1 LETTDRFLTKQDLD
15 YLFDAHAN
23 SIGALLLHLAATE
36 TCYSDKHVPRDKMGQ
51 LVARGEVETG
61 SRHEYPGDLGR
72 KTIKSKVL
80 VEVLGEVSLSF
91 AKFARFKKN
100 TDIGWSRSPSFR
112 PWGGA
117 ETMSYQPI
125 ENYGIIGNMRTVAL
139 VGMNG
144 SIDWYCYP
152 HFDSASVFGA
162 ILDDKKGGRFQIF
175 AGVDGV
181 RHKQFYWP
189 STNVLVTRFL
199 LADGIAEL
207 EDFMPVGLP
216 SDSPEYRHIYR
227 RIRCV
232 RGSVR
237 ISVACR
243 PAFDYGRQPHDTQVE
258 TNGATFKSRSVTLA
272 LSASMPLRNDG
283 QGGVTAEFVLSEG
296 KSQVFILREDC
307 EGGVPGPPSDEEAE
321 GLLRGTVKFWQDWL
335 SACTYHGR
343 WRDQVHRS
351 ALALKLLTFEPTG
364 AIIAAPTTSLPE
376 VVGGA
381 RNWDYRYT
389 WMRDAA
395 FTVYA
400 FLRIGFRGEAAAFM
414 GWIEDYASKHARPA
428 APGGVVFTIAGGNQL
443 PEQTLDHWEGYRG
456 SAPVRIGNAAVVQF
470 QGDIYGELMD
480 AFYLS
485 NKYVS
490 PTSYDVWVKI
500 RNRLEWICEN
510 WQLPDAG
517 IWEMR
522 DRQEHFVYS
531 KVMNW
536 VALDRGLR
544 LADKR
549 ALPADRAKW
558 MRERDK
564 IYEEV
569 VAKGWNEKRQ
579 AFTQFYGSEDLDASL
594 LIMPLVFF
602 MAPNDPRMIGTINA
616 IQKNPQ
622 NGGLLSDGLVYRYP
636 PQPRIDGLPGE
647 EGTFNMCS
655 FWLVEAL
662 TRAGPAFPDKLDQA
676 RLLFERVLGYANH
689 LGLYSEQTGP
699 QGEALG
705 NFPQAFTHLAL
716 ISAAF
721 NLDRMLGR

>member
-1 LETTDRFLTKQDLD
+1 M
-15 YLFDAHAN
+15 A
-23 SIGALLLHLAATE
+23 
-36 TCYSDKHVPRDKMGQ
+36 
-51 LVARGEVETG
+51 
-61 SRHEYPGDLGR
+61 
-72 KTIKSKVL
+72 
-80 VEVLGEVSLSF
+80 
-91 AKFARFKKN
+91 
-100 TDIGWSRSPSFR
+100 
-112 PWGGA
+112 
-117 ETMSYQPI
+117 YQPI

-152 HFDSASVFGA
+152 HFDSPSVFGS
-162 ILDDKKGGRFQIF
+162 ILDDKKGGRFQIS
-175 AGVDGV
+175 AASDGV

-199 LADGIAEL
+199 MADGIAEL

-216 SDSPEYRHIYR
+216 SESSAYRHVYR

-232 RGSVR
+232 RGTVR
-237 ISVACR
+237 ISVTCR
-243 PAFDYGRQPHDTQVE
+243 PAFDYGRQTHEVLIR
-258 TNGATFKSRSVTLA
+258 TNGATFKSGSLILA
-272 LSASMPLRNDG
+272 LSTAVPLKNDG
-283 QGGVTAEFVLSEG
+283 HGGVSAEFVLSEG
-296 KSQVFILREDC
+296 ESQVFVLRDDSAGGAVPCPPC
-307 EGGVPGPPSDEEAE
+307 EKEAE
-321 GLLRGTVKFWQDWL
+321 ELLLGTVKFWQNWL

-343 WRDQVHRS
+343 WQAQVHRS

-364 AIIAAPTTSLPE
+364 AIIAAPTASLPE
-376 VVGGA
+376 VIGGT

-400 FLRIGFRGEAAAFM
+400 FLRLGFKDEAAAFM
-414 GWIEDYASKHARPA
+414 HWMEGYASKHAHPED
-428 APGGVVFTIAGGNQL
+428 PGAVVFTIAGDNKL

-456 SAPVRIGNAAVVQF
+456 SGPVRIGNAAVAQF

-480 AFYLS
+480 ALYLS

-490 PTSYDVWVKI
+490 PTSYDVWVKV
-500 RNRLEWICEN
+500 RARLEWICEH

-522 DRQEHFVYS
+522 NRQEHFVYS

-558 MRERDK
+558 LRERDR

-569 VAKGWNEKRQ
+569 MAKGWNEKRR
-579 AFTQFYGSEDLDASL
+579 AFTQFYGSDDLDASL
-594 LIMPLVFF
+594 LIMSLVFF
-602 MAPNDPRMIGTINA
+602 MAPTDPRMISTINA
-616 IQKNPQ
+616 IRKNPRD
-622 NGGLLSDGLVYRYP
+622 GGLVGDSLVYRYP
-636 PQPRIDGLPGE
+636 PQARIDGLPGA

-662 TRAGPAFPDKLDQA
+662 TRASAGIPEKLDEA
-676 RLLFERVLGYANH
+676 KLLFERVLGYANH

-721 NLDRMLGR
+721 NLDRMLGSQV

>member
-1 LETTDRFLTKQDLD
+1 
-15 YLFDAHAN
+15 
-23 SIGALLLHLAATE
+23 
-36 TCYSDKHVPRDKMGQ
+36 
-51 LVARGEVETG
+51 
-61 SRHEYPGDLGR
+61 
-72 KTIKSKVL
+72 
-80 VEVLGEVSLSF
+80 
-91 AKFARFKKN
+91 
-100 TDIGWSRSPSFR
+100 
-112 PWGGA
+112 
-117 ETMSYQPI
+117 MSYQPI

-152 HFDSASVFGA
+152 HFDSPSIFGA
-162 ILDDKKGGRFQIF
+162 ILDDKKGGRFQIS
-175 AGVDGV
+175 ADADGV

-207 EDFMPVGLP
+207 EDFMPAGLP

-237 ISVACR
+237 MSVACR
-243 PAFDYGRQPHDTQVE
+243 PAFDYGRQPHDTRIVAH
-258 TNGATFKSRSVTLA
+258 GATFKSASLTLA
-272 LSASMPLRNDG
+272 LSTAVPLKNDG
-283 QGGVTAEFVLSEG
+283 RGGVSAEFVLSEG
-296 KSQVFILREDC
+296 KSQTFILRDDC
-307 EGGVPGPPSDEEAE
+307 AEGGVPFPESENDAE
-321 GLLRGTVKFWQDWL
+321 MLLHSTVKFWQDWL
-335 SACTYHGR
+335 STCTYHGR
-343 WRDQVHRS
+343 WRDQVQRS

-364 AIIAAPTTSLPE
+364 AIVASPTTSLPE
-376 VVGGA
+376 VIGGA

-400 FLRIGFRGEAAAFM
+400 FLRLGFKNEAAAFM
-414 GWIEDYASKHARPA
+414 RWIEDYASKHARPKE
-428 APGGVVFTIAGGNQL
+428 PGAVVFTIQGDTKL
-443 PEQTLDHWEGYRG
+443 PEQTLDHWEGYRESG
-456 SAPVRIGNAAVVQF
+456 PVRIGNAAVSQF

-490 PTSYDVWVKI
+490 PTSYDVWVKV

-510 WQLPDAG
+510 WRRPDAG

-522 DRQEHFVYS
+522 NRREHFVYS

-558 MRERDK
+558 MRERDC

-569 VAKGWNEKRQ
+569 MTRGWNEKRH
-579 AFTQFYGSEDLDASL
+579 AFTQFYGSGDLDASL

-602 MAPNDPRMIGTINA
+602 MAPNDPRMLSTISA
-616 IQKNPQ
+616 ILENPRR
-622 NGGLLSDGLVYRYP
+622 GGLVFDSLVYRYP

-662 TRAGPAFPDKLDQA
+662 TRAGMADAEKLDHA

-721 NLDRMLGR
+721 NLDRMLGS

>member
-1 LETTDRFLTKQDLD
+1 
-15 YLFDAHAN
+15 
-23 SIGALLLHLAATE
+23 
-36 TCYSDKHVPRDKMGQ
+36 
-51 LVARGEVETG
+51 
-61 SRHEYPGDLGR
+61 
-72 KTIKSKVL
+72 
-80 VEVLGEVSLSF
+80 
-91 AKFARFKKN
+91 
-100 TDIGWSRSPSFR
+100 
-112 PWGGA
+112 
-117 ETMSYQPI
+117 MSYQPV
-125 ENYGIIGNMRTVAL
+125 ENYGIIGNMRTIAL

-144 SIDWYCYP
+144 SIDWYCHP
-152 HFDSASVFGA
+152 HFDSPSIFGA
-162 ILDDKKGGRFQIF
+162 ILDDEKGGRFQIS
-175 AGVDGV
+175 ADSQGV
-181 RHKQFYWP
+181 RHKQSYWP

-199 LADGIAEL
+199 LPEGIAEL

-216 SDSPEYRHIYR
+216 SGSPEYRQVYR
-227 RIRCV
+227 HVRCV
-232 RGSVR
+232 RGEAR
-237 ISVACR
+237 ISVCCR
-243 PAFDYGRQPHDTQVE
+243 PAFDYGRQAHHTRIE
-258 TNGATFKSRSVTLA
+258 ANGATFKSGNLTLA
-272 LSASMPLRNDG
+272 LSTTVPLRNDG
-283 QGGVTAEFVLSEG
+283 RGGVSAEFVLSEG
-296 KSQVFILREDC
+296 KSQVFVLRDDC
-307 EGGVPGPPSDEEAE
+307 AEGGVPCPPSE
-321 GLLRGTVKFWQDWL
+321 GDAKKLLQGTVKFWQDWL

-343 WRDQVHRS
+343 WRDQVQRS
-351 ALALKLLTFEPTG
+351 ALVLKLLTFEPTG
-364 AIIAAPTTSLPE
+364 AIIASPTTSLPE
-376 VVGGA
+376 VIGGA

-400 FLRIGFRGEAAAFM
+400 FLRLGFRDEAAAFM
-414 GWIEDYASKHARPA
+414 RWIEDYASKHARPKQ
-428 APGGVVFTIAGGNQL
+428 PGAVVFTIQGDNNL

-456 SAPVRIGNAAVVQF
+456 SRPVRIGNAAVSQF

-500 RNRLEWICEN
+500 RNRLDWICEN
-510 WQLPDAG
+510 WQRPDAG

-522 DRQEHFVYS
+522 NRQQHFVYS
-531 KVMNW
+531 KIMNW

-558 MRERDK
+558 MRERDR

-569 VAKGWNEKRQ
+569 MTRGWNEKRH
-579 AFTQFYGSEDLDASL
+579 AFTQHYGSDDLDASL

-602 MAPNDPRMIGTINA
+602 LAPNDPRMLSTLDA
-616 IQKNPQ
+616 IVKDPR
-622 NGGLLSDGLVYRYP
+622 NGGLVSDSLVYRYP
-636 PQPRIDGLPGE
+636 AQPRIDGLPGE

-662 TRAGPAFPDKLDQA
+662 TRAGAAFPEKLDQA

-721 NLDRMLGR
+721 NLDRLLGS

>member
-1 LETTDRFLTKQDLD
+1 
-15 YLFDAHAN
+15 
-23 SIGALLLHLAATE
+23 
-36 TCYSDKHVPRDKMGQ
+36 
-51 LVARGEVETG
+51 
-61 SRHEYPGDLGR
+61 
-72 KTIKSKVL
+72 
-80 VEVLGEVSLSF
+80 
-91 AKFARFKKN
+91 
-100 TDIGWSRSPSFR
+100 
-112 PWGGA
+112 
-117 ETMSYQPI
+117 MSYQPI

-144 SIDWYCYP
+144 SMDWYCYP
-152 HFDSASVFGA
+152 HFDSPSIFGA
-162 ILDDKKGGRFQIF
+162 ILDDKKGGRFQIS
-175 AGVDGV
+175 ADADGV

-216 SDSPEYRHIYR
+216 SDSPEFRHVYR

-232 RGSVR
+232 RGTVR

-243 PAFDYGRQPHDTQVE
+243 PAFDYGRQTHDTLIDA
-258 TNGATFKSRSVTLA
+258 NGAIFKSGRLTLG
-272 LSASMPLRNDG
+272 LSAAVPLRNDG
-283 QGGVTAEFVLSEG
+283 CGGVSAEFMLSEG
-296 KSQVFILREDC
+296 KSQFFILRDDC
-307 EGGVPGPPSDEEAE
+307 AEGGLPCPPSAEAA
-321 GLLRGTVKFWQDWL
+321 GQLLRSTVKFWQDWL

-351 ALALKLLTFEPTG
+351 VLALKLLTFEPTG

-376 VVGGA
+376 VIGGP

-389 WMRDAA
+389 WIRDAA

-400 FLRIGFRGEAAAFM
+400 FLRIGFRNEAAAFM
-414 GWIEDYASKHARPA
+414 RWIEDHASKYARPKE
-428 APGGVVFTIAGGNQL
+428 PGVVVFTIEGDDKL
-443 PEQTLDHWEGYRG
+443 PEQTLDHWEGYRASG
-456 SAPVRIGNAAVVQF
+456 PVRIGNAAVSQY
-470 QGDIYGELMD
+470 QGDIYGEFMD

-490 PTSYDVWVKI
+490 PTSYDVWIKI

-522 DRQEHFVYS
+522 NRQEHFVYS

-549 ALPADRAKW
+549 ALPADRTKW
-558 MRERDK
+558 MRERDR

-569 VAKGWNEKRQ
+569 MTRGWNEKRQ

-602 MAPNDPRMIGTINA
+602 MAPNDPRMLSTISA
-616 IQKNPQ
+616 ILEDPRH
-622 NGGLLSDGLVYRYP
+622 GGLVSDSLVYRYP
-636 PQPRIDGLPGE
+636 PQPRIDGLSGE

-662 TRAGPAFPDKLDQA
+662 TRAGLAFPEKLDQA

-689 LGLYSEQTGP
+689 LGLYSEQTGL

-705 NFPQAFTHLAL
+705 NFPQAFTHVAL

-721 NLDRMLGR
+721 NLDRKLGS

>member
-1 LETTDRFLTKQDLD
+1 M
-15 YLFDAHAN
+15 A
-23 SIGALLLHLAATE
+23 
-36 TCYSDKHVPRDKMGQ
+36 
-51 LVARGEVETG
+51 
-61 SRHEYPGDLGR
+61 
-72 KTIKSKVL
+72 
-80 VEVLGEVSLSF
+80 
-91 AKFARFKKN
+91 
-100 TDIGWSRSPSFR
+100 
-112 PWGGA
+112 
-117 ETMSYQPI
+117 YQPI

-152 HFDSASVFGA
+152 HFDSPSVFGA
-162 ILDDKKGGRFQIF
+162 ILDDKKGGRFQIS
-175 AGVDGV
+175 AASDGV

-199 LADGIAEL
+199 MADGIAEL

-216 SDSPEYRHIYR
+216 SESSAYRHVYR

-232 RGSVR
+232 RGTVR
-237 ISVACR
+237 ISVTCR
-243 PAFDYGRQPHDTQVE
+243 PAFDYGRQTHEVLIR
-258 TNGATFKSRSVTLA
+258 TNGATFKSGSLILA
-272 LSASMPLRNDG
+272 LSTAVPLKNDG
-283 QGGVTAEFVLSEG
+283 HGGVSAEFVLSEG
-296 KSQVFILREDC
+296 ESQVFVLRDDSAEGAVPCPPC
-307 EGGVPGPPSDEEAE
+307 EKEAE
-321 GLLRGTVKFWQDWL
+321 ELLRGTVKFWQDWL

-343 WRDQVHRS
+343 WQAQVHRS

-364 AIIAAPTTSLPE
+364 AIIAAPTASLPE
-376 VVGGA
+376 VIGGT

-400 FLRIGFRGEAAAFM
+400 FLRLGFKDEAAAFM
-414 GWIEDYASKHARPA
+414 HWIEEYASKHAHPED
-428 APGGVVFTIAGGNQL
+428 PGAVVFTIAGDNKL
-443 PEQTLDHWEGYRG
+443 PEQTLDHWEGYRESG
-456 SAPVRIGNAAVVQF
+456 PVRIGNAAVAQF

-480 AFYLS
+480 ALYLS

-490 PTSYDVWVKI
+490 PTSYDVWVKV
-500 RNRLEWICEN
+500 RARLEWICEH

-522 DRQEHFVYS
+522 NRQEHFVYS

-558 MRERDK
+558 LRERDR

-569 VAKGWNEKRQ
+569 MAKGWNEKRR
-579 AFTQFYGSEDLDASL
+579 AFTQFYGSDDLDASL
-594 LIMPLVFF
+594 LIMSLVFF
-602 MAPNDPRMIGTINA
+602 MAPTDPRMISTINA
-616 IQKNPQ
+616 IRENPRD
-622 NGGLLSDGLVYRYP
+622 GGLVSDSLVYRYP
-636 PQPRIDGLPGE
+636 LQARIDGLPGA

-662 TRAGPAFPDKLDQA
+662 TRASAGIPEKLDEA
-676 RLLFERVLGYANH
+676 KLLFERVLGYANH

-721 NLDRMLGR
+721 NLDRMLGSQV

>member
-1 LETTDRFLTKQDLD
+1 
-15 YLFDAHAN
+15 
-23 SIGALLLHLAATE
+23 
-36 TCYSDKHVPRDKMGQ
+36 
-51 LVARGEVETG
+51 
-61 SRHEYPGDLGR
+61 
-72 KTIKSKVL
+72 
-80 VEVLGEVSLSF
+80 
-91 AKFARFKKN
+91 
-100 TDIGWSRSPSFR
+100 
-112 PWGGA
+112 
-117 ETMSYQPI
+117 MSYRPI
-125 ENYGIIGNMRTVAL
+125 ENYGLIGNMRTSAL
-139 VGMNG
+139 VSMDG

-152 HFDSASVFGA
+152 RFDSPSIFGA
-162 ILDDKKGGRFQIF
+162 ILDDKRGGRFQIS
-175 AGVDGV
+175 VQSEGV

-216 SDSPEYRHIYR
+216 ADSPEYRHVYR

-232 RGSVR
+232 RGEVR
-237 ISVACR
+237 ISVRCL
-243 PAFDYGRQPHDTQVE
+243 PAFDYGRKVHDTKIGDH
-258 TNGATFKSRSVTLA
+258 GATFRSGALTLT
-272 LSASMPLRNDG
+272 LSTAVPLRHDAD
-283 QGGVTAEFVLSEG
+283 GGVSAEFVLAEG
-296 KSQVFILREDC
+296 KSQVFILRDDC
-307 EGGVPGPPSDEEAE
+307 DEGSVPCPQSDAAVVE
-321 GLLRGTVKFWQDWL
+321 LLHGTVKFWQNWL
-335 SACTYHGR
+335 SGCTYHGR
-343 WRDQVHRS
+343 WQEQVQRS
-351 ALALKLLTFEPTG
+351 ALTLKLLTFQPTG

-376 VVGGA
+376 VIGGS

-389 WMRDAA
+389 WIRDAA

-400 FLRIGFRGEAAAFM
+400 FLRIGFREEAAGFM
-414 GWIEDYASKHARPA
+414 RWIEDYASKHARPKS
-428 APGGVVFTIAGGNQL
+428 PGAVVFTIDGDHNL
-443 PEQTLDHWEGYRG
+443 PEQTLDHWEGYRASG
-456 SAPVRIGNAAVVQF
+456 PVRIGNAAVTQF

-485 NKYVS
+485 NKYVK

-500 RNRLEWICEN
+500 RNRLEWICDN

-522 DRQEHFVYS
+522 NRQEHFVYS

-558 MRERDK
+558 MQERDR

-569 VAKGWNEKRQ
+569 MARGWNEKRQ
-579 AFTQFYGSEDLDASL
+579 AFTQFYGSDDLDASL

-602 MAPNDPRMIGTINA
+602 MAPSDPRMLGTIDA
-616 IQKNPQ
+616 ILENPR
-622 NGGLLSDGLVYRYP
+622 NGGLVSDSLVHRYP
-636 PQPRIDGLPGE
+636 PHPRIDGLPGE

-662 TRAGPAFPDKLDQA
+662 TRASHASPEKLDQA

-689 LGLYSEQTGP
+689 LGLYAEQTGP

-721 NLDRMLGR
+721 NLDRTLDG

>member
-1 LETTDRFLTKQDLD
+1 
-15 YLFDAHAN
+15 
-23 SIGALLLHLAATE
+23 
-36 TCYSDKHVPRDKMGQ
+36 
-51 LVARGEVETG
+51 
-61 SRHEYPGDLGR
+61 
-72 KTIKSKVL
+72 
-80 VEVLGEVSLSF
+80 
-91 AKFARFKKN
+91 
-100 TDIGWSRSPSFR
+100 
-112 PWGGA
+112 
-117 ETMSYQPI
+117 MSYQPI

-152 HFDSASVFGA
+152 QFDSPSIFGA
-162 ILDDKKGGRFQIF
+162 ILDGKNGGCFRISV
-175 AGVDGV
+175 ASDGV
-181 RHKQFYWP
+181 RYKQFYWP
-189 STNVLVTRFL
+189 SSNVLVTRFL
-199 LADGIAEL
+199 LTDGIAEL

-237 ISVACR
+237 ISVTCR
-243 PAFDYGRQPHDTQVE
+243 PAFDYGRRTHDTVVE
-258 TNGATFKSRSVTLA
+258 ANGAKFKTGSMTLA
-272 LSASMPLRNDG
+272 LSTAVPLRNDG
-283 QGGVTAEFVLSEG
+283 RGGVSAEFVLSEG
-296 KSQVFILREDC
+296 KSQVFILRDDCNED
-307 EGGVPGPPSDEEAE
+307 GVPCVPSEEVAE
-321 GLLRGTVKFWQDWL
+321 ELLRGTVKFWQKWL

-351 ALALKLLTFEPTG
+351 ALVLKLLTFEPTG
-364 AIIAAPTTSLPE
+364 AIVAAPTTSLPE
-376 VVGGA
+376 VIGGT

-389 WMRDAA
+389 WLRDAA

-400 FLRIGFRGEAAAFM
+400 FLRIGFKDEAAGFM
-414 GWIEDYASKHARPA
+414 SWIQAYASKYARSNERGA
-428 APGGVVFTIAGGNQL
+428 VVFTINGEKKL
-443 PEQTLDHWEGYRG
+443 PEHTLDHWEGYRG
-456 SAPVRIGNAAVVQF
+456 SSPVRIGNAAVSQF
-470 QGDIYGELMD
+470 QGDVYGELMD
-480 AFYLS
+480 AFYLA

-490 PTSYDVWVKI
+490 PTSYDAWVKI
-500 RNRLEWICEN
+500 RARLEWICEN

-522 DRQEHFVYS
+522 NREEHFVYS

-536 VALDRGLR
+536 VALDRGIR

-549 ALPADRAKW
+549 ALPADRVKW
-558 MRERDK
+558 MRERDR

-569 VAKGWNEKRQ
+569 MTKGWSEKRR

-602 MAPNDPRMIGTINA
+602 MAPTDPRMIATLDA
-616 IQKNPQ
+616 IIKNPGD
-622 NGGLLSDGLVYRYP
+622 GGLLSDSLVYRYP

-662 TRAGPAFPDKLDQA
+662 TRAGQAFPEKLDQA
-676 RLLFERVLGYANH
+676 MLLFERVLGYANH
-689 LGLYSEQTGP
+689 LGLYAEQTGP

-721 NLDRMLGR
+721 NLDRMLGSQV

>member
-1 LETTDRFLTKQDLD
+1 
-15 YLFDAHAN
+15 
-23 SIGALLLHLAATE
+23 
-36 TCYSDKHVPRDKMGQ
+36 
-51 LVARGEVETG
+51 
-61 SRHEYPGDLGR
+61 
-72 KTIKSKVL
+72 
-80 VEVLGEVSLSF
+80 
-91 AKFARFKKN
+91 
-100 TDIGWSRSPSFR
+100 
-112 PWGGA
+112 
-117 ETMSYQPI
+117 MSYQPI

-152 HFDSASVFGA
+152 HFDSPSLFGA
-162 ILDDKKGGRFQIF
+162 ILDDKKGGRFQIS
-175 AGVDGV
+175 ADADGV

-216 SDSPEYRHIYR
+216 SDSPEYRHVYR
-227 RIRCV
+227 RVRCV
-232 RGSVR
+232 RGAVR

-243 PAFDYGRQPHDTQVE
+243 PAFEYGRKTHDTVV
-258 TNGATFKSRSVTLA
+258 TANGATFKSGSLTLG
-272 LSASMPLRNDG
+272 LSTAVPLTNDG
-283 QGGVTAEFVLSEG
+283 SGGVSAEFMLSEG
-296 KSQVFILREDC
+296 KSQVFILRDDC
-307 EGGVPGPPSDEEAE
+307 DEGGVPCPPSEKKAEE
-321 GLLRGTVKFWQDWL
+321 LLHGTVKFWQNWL
-335 SACTYHGR
+335 SACSYHGQ

-351 ALALKLLTFEPTG
+351 ALALKLLTFAPTG

-376 VVGGA
+376 VIGGA

-389 WMRDAA
+389 WLRDAA

-400 FLRIGFRGEAAAFM
+400 FLRIGFREEAAAFM
-414 GWIEDYASKHARPA
+414 SWIEDYASKHASPKEHES
-428 APGGVVFTIAGGNQL
+428 VVFTIDGDNRL

-456 SAPVRIGNAAVVQF
+456 SAPVRIGNDAFSQF

-490 PTSYDVWVKI
+490 PTAYDVWVKI
-500 RNRLEWICEN
+500 RERLEWICEN
-510 WQLPDAG
+510 WELPDAG

-522 DRQEHFVYS
+522 NRQEHFVYS

-536 VALDRGLR
+536 VALDRGIR

-549 ALPADRAKW
+549 ALPADRSKW
-558 MRERDK
+558 IRERNR

-569 VAKGWNEKRQ
+569 MTKGWNAKRN
-579 AFTQFYGSEDLDASL
+579 AFTQFYGSDDLDASL

-602 MAPNDPRMIGTINA
+602 MAPTDPRMLSTIAA
-616 IQKNPQ
+616 ILKSPRD
-622 NGGLLSDGLVYRYP
+622 GGLVSDGLVYRYP
-636 PQPRIDGLPGE
+636 PQPRVDGLPGE
-647 EGTFNMCS
+647 EGTFNLCS

-662 TRAGPAFPDKLDQA
+662 TRAGQVFPEKLDQA
-676 RLLFERVLGYANH
+676 RLLFERALGYANH
-689 LGLYSEQTGP
+689 LGLYSEQIGQ

-721 NLDRMLGR
+721 NLDRRLGSQG

>member
-1 LETTDRFLTKQDLD
+1 
-15 YLFDAHAN
+15 
-23 SIGALLLHLAATE
+23 
-36 TCYSDKHVPRDKMGQ
+36 
-51 LVARGEVETG
+51 
-61 SRHEYPGDLGR
+61 
-72 KTIKSKVL
+72 
-80 VEVLGEVSLSF
+80 
-91 AKFARFKKN
+91 
-100 TDIGWSRSPSFR
+100 
-112 PWGGA
+112 
-117 ETMSYQPI
+117 MSYQPI

-144 SIDWYCYP
+144 SIDWHCYP
-152 HFDSASVFGA
+152 HFDSPSIFGA
-162 ILDDKKGGRFQIF
+162 LLDDKKGGRFQIS
-175 AGVDGV
+175 ADADGV

-199 LADGIAEL
+199 LKEGIAEL

-216 SDSPEYRHIYR
+216 SDSPEYHHVYR

-232 RGSVR
+232 RGAVH

-243 PAFDYGRQPHDTQVE
+243 PAFDYGRQTHDTLID
-258 TNGATFKSRSVTLA
+258 TNGAIFKAGSLTLA
-272 LSASMPLRNDG
+272 VSTTVPLMADG
-283 QGGVTAEFVLSEG
+283 QGGVSAEFVLTEG
-296 KSQVFILREDC
+296 KSEVFILRDDC
-307 EGGVPGPPSDEEAE
+307 DQGGVPSRPSDKDAEE
-321 GLLRGTVKFWQDWL
+321 LLRKTVKFWQDWL

-343 WRDQVHRS
+343 WRDQVQRS

-376 VVGGA
+376 VIGGT

-400 FLRIGFRGEAAAFM
+400 FLRIGFRDEAAAFM
-414 GWIEDYASKHARPA
+414 EWIKDYASKDVRPN
-428 APGGVVFTIAGGNQL
+428 APRAVVSTVEGDNQL

-456 SAPVRIGNAAVVQF
+456 SKPVRIGNAAILQF

-480 AFYLS
+480 VFYLS

-490 PTSYDVWVKI
+490 PTSYDVWVKV

-522 DRQEHFVYS
+522 NRQEQFVYS
-531 KVMNW
+531 KIMNW

-549 ALPADRAKW
+549 ALPADRVKW
-558 MRERDK
+558 IRERDR

-569 VAKGWNEKRQ
+569 MTKGWNEKRQ

-602 MAPNDPRMIGTINA
+602 MAPTDPRMLSTISA
-616 IQKNPQ
+616 ILENPRQ
-622 NGGLLSDGLVYRYP
+622 GGLVSDSLVYRYP
-636 PQPRIDGLPGE
+636 PQASIDGLLGE

-662 TRAGPAFPDKLDQA
+662 TRAGQADAEKLDHA
-676 RLLFERVLGYANH
+676 RLLFERVLAYANH
-689 LGLYSEQTGP
+689 LGLYSEQTGS

-721 NLDRMLGR
+721 NLDRMLGNEV

>member
-1 LETTDRFLTKQDLD
+1 MAGRS
-15 YLFDAHAN
+15 DAFHAPWLATRVAIAGILV
-23 SIGALLLHLAATE
+23 SITGIAHSLPWPAAGT
-36 TCYSDKHVPRDKMGQ
+36 S
-51 LVARGEVETG
+51 A
-61 SRHEYPGDLGR
+61 
-72 KTIKSKVL
+72 
-80 VEVLGEVSLSF
+80 
-91 AKFARFKKN
+91 
-100 TDIGWSRSPSFR
+100 
-112 PWGGA
+112 
-117 ETMSYQPI
+117 MSYQPI

-144 SIDWYCYP
+144 SIDWYCCP
-152 HFDSASVFGA
+152 HFDSPSIFGA
-162 ILDDKKGGRFQIF
+162 LLDDKKGGRFQIW
-175 AGVDGV
+175 ADADGV
-181 RHKQFYWP
+181 RHKQSYWP

-199 LADGIAEL
+199 LTDGIVEL
-207 EDFMPVGLP
+207 EDFMPAGLP
-216 SDSPEYRHIYR
+216 SDSPEYHHIYR
-227 RIRCV
+227 RVRCV

-237 ISVACR
+237 VRVACR
-243 PAFDYGRQPHDTQVE
+243 PAFDYGRRNHE
-258 TNGATFKSRSVTLA
+258 TLIGAKGARFKTDGMTLA
-272 LSASMPLRNDG
+272 LSTTVPLSDDG
-283 QGGVTAEFVLSEG
+283 QGGVSAEFVLAEG
-296 KSQVFILREDC
+296 QSQTFILGENS
-307 EGGVPGPPSDEEAE
+307 GGGGAPTPLSEKYADE
-321 GLLRGTVKFWQDWL
+321 LLRNTVRFWHDWL

-343 WRDQVHRS
+343 WREQVHRS

-376 VVGGA
+376 VIGGV

-400 FLRIGFRGEAAAFM
+400 FLRLGFRDEATAFM
-414 GWIEDYASKHARPA
+414 RWIEDYASKHARLN
-428 APGGVVFTIAGGNQL
+428 APSAVLFTIEGDDQVA
-443 PEQTLDHWEGYRG
+443 EQTLDHWEGYCG
-456 SAPVRIGNAAVVQF
+456 SRPVRIGNAAASQF

-480 AFYLS
+480 AVYLS

-490 PTSYDVWVKI
+490 PTPYDMWIKI

-522 DRQEHFVYS
+522 NRQEHFVYS

-536 VALDRGLR
+536 VALDRGIR

-558 MRERDK
+558 IRERDR

-569 VAKGWNEKRQ
+569 MSKGWNEKRKS
-579 AFTQFYGSEDLDASL
+579 FTQFYGSEDLDASL

-602 MAPNDPRMIGTINA
+602 MAPTDPRMLGTIDA
-616 IQKNPQ
+616 ILKSPSQ
-622 NGGLLSDGLVYRYP
+622 GGLVSDSLVYRYP
-636 PQPRIDGLPGE
+636 PQSRIDGLPGE

-662 TRAGPAFPDKLDQA
+662 TRAGQAYPEKLDEA

-689 LGLYSEQTGP
+689 LGLYAEQTGP

-721 NLDRMLGR
+721 NLDRMLGSQV